1 MEEKQDINTI
11 KKDCFIITPIG
22 NDNTSIRR
30 HIDGIIDGC
39 IIPILQESYNIVVA
53 HRLTTPGSINNQV
66 IEAIYKADLVI
77 ANLTELNPNVM
88 YELAFKHSIK
98 KPVIIIME
106 KGERKLPFDINNERT
121 IFYENDFQGA
131 IDLKNRLKEMV
142 NYIEKMGTEDINNP
156 IYDALQ
162 KIGIKESVLK
172 NINNSENTNIN
183 ELQYI
188 INRLDEIERKVVVSK
203 FEENINNTSKNYYK
217 IIMQLD
223 DDIQNNDEIEEAK
236 DRLEEITSGDE
247 MFRPLKTL
255 TYTDTSAI
263 FEVDNSI
270 SVARLNRII
279 KKLSVIEGWG
289 NARQIGKI

>member
-1 MEEKQDINTI
+1 MQEQEERM
-11 KKDCFIITPIG
+11 KKCFIITPIG

-39 IIPILQESYNIVVA
+39 IIPVLENNYDVVVA

-88 YELAFKHSIK
+88 YELAFRHSLK

-106 KGERKLPFDINNERT
+106 KGEHKLPFDINNERT

-131 IDLKNRLKEMV
+131 IDLKNRLEEMV
-142 NYIEKMGTEDINNP
+142 SSIEKMDEEDINNP

-162 KIGIKESVLK
+162 QIGVKENVLK
-172 NINNSENTNIN
+172 NINNSKSDNVN

-188 INRLDEIERKVVVSK
+188 ISRLDNIEEKIVATK
-203 FEENINNTSKNYYK
+203 LEENKNMRNFYSRNFQILMK
-217 IIMQLD
+217 ID
-223 DDIQNNDEIEEAK
+223 DNIKSEDEIK
-236 DRLEEITSGDE
+236 GLQKILEEKLIQD
-247 MFRPLKTL
+247 RDLYQVLNLKYTGKTAVVYLDNIDSKKQL
-255 TYTDTSAI
+255 TFI
-263 FEVDNSI
+263 ME
-270 SVARLNRII
+270 
-279 KKLSVIEGWG
+279 KLRNIPGW
-289 NARQIGKI
+289 KVL